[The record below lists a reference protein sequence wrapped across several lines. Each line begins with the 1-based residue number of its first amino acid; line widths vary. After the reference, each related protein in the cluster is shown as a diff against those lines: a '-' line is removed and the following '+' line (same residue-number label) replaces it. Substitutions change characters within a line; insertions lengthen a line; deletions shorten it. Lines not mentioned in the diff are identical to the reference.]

1 MIAFAIIVTDG
12 SGCNHF
18 FDAVLLRGI
27 LGALLVSGDR
37 ATTYGYAEVEAALAR
52 VFLENSKN
60 IAPMRGRLKAFQ
72 RAGLTPESPGRGRVI
87 RYTIAN
93 IYDWALALAL
103 ADFGLPPESIIPFI
117 KQGYFY
123 DNYLPMIAKKKND
136 FLFFCVRPFILS
148 NPDKQ
153 LPYHVALGSQ
163 IAAEIKGNE
172 RRPRETY
179 ALHDRIALI
188 NLTKL
193 ASDLDKALREL
204 KDERG

>member
-1 MIAFAIIVTDG
+1 M
-12 SGCNHF
+12 
-18 FDAVLLRGI
+18 
-27 LGALLVSGDR
+27 GALLVSGEDR
-37 ATTYGYAEVEAALAR
+37 AATYGYAAVEAALAR

-60 IAPMRGRLKAFQ
+60 IAPLRGRLKAFQ

-123 DNYLPMIAKKKND
+123 DDYLPTIAKEKND
-136 FLFFCVRPFILS
+136 FLFFCVRPFILN
-148 NPDKQ
+148 NPEKR
-153 LPYHVALGSQ
+153 LPYHVKLGSQ
-163 IAAEIKGNE
+163 IAAEIKRNG
-172 RRPRETY
+172 RRPKDAY
-179 ALHDRIALI
+179 ALHDRVALI

-193 ASDLDKALREL
+193 AGDLDKALKEV